1 MEKTKEEA
9 WKNISEDSFCA
20 AVNNFIEE
28 MQKICVGIIIHS
40 DKNVNMKSQ
49 AVT

>member
-1 MEKTKEEA
+1 MEKTKEET
-9 WKNISEDSFCA
+9 WKYISEDRFYA
-20 AVNNFIEE
+20 AVNDFIEE
-28 MQKICVGIIIHS
+28 TQKICVGVIIHS

>member
-1 MEKTKEEA
+1 MEKTKEKA
-9 WKNISEDSFCA
+9 WKSNSEDSFCA
-20 AVNNFIEE
+20 AVSNFIEE

>member
-1 MEKTKEEA
+1 MV

-20 AVNNFIEE
+20 AVSNFIEE
-28 MQKICVGIIIHS
+28 MQKVFVGIIHS
-40 DKNVNMKSQ
+40 DKNVNMKSK